1 VSRATDLR
9 PFSPR
14 TLFLLIGVGALA
26 FAAMAWLMISAEDR
40 ASRVGEV
47 APSADSRSAIG
58 YRAFVQLMQ
67 KLDVPVAAASPTRTQ
82 RPSLQIVLEPRSPE
96 TLKALLASG
105 IQTLVVLPK
114 WRGYTRP
121 YGDHLAAVSAIEIAE
136 VQALAR
142 AIVDDAQIVRAEGFG
157 PWRDEIFHGE
167 PTVGRPQLVRSSKL
181 CPLVSAGGDMLIAR
195 VCRQPSIFVL
205 ADPDI
210 IANHGLWRGDNAVL
224 AMSAVAL
231 MRNGSGPVVTPG
243 APVRQSVKNKPS
255 IWRLAFEPPFV
266 LITVAALMAIAIT
279 VWLAAVRFG
288 PPAVEA
294 PDRPPGVHTLIE
306 VAARLLGARAGDRL
320 LRRYAELVV
329 LDLGRR
335 LHAPRAVSGIAETGA
350 WLDASRHGEASELK
364 YAVLAQRIDSASPTE
379 VVARAAELH
388 RWREELLN
396 GH

>member
-1 VSRATDLR
+1 MSSTTDLR

-14 TLFLLIGVGALA
+14 TLFLLIGIGALA
-26 FAAMAWLMISAEDR
+26 FALMAYLMISAEDR
-40 ASRVGEV
+40 ATRRGEV

-58 YRAFVQLMQ
+58 YRAFVQLME
-67 KLDVPVAAASPTRTQ
+67 KLDVPVAPAVIRAI
-82 RPSLQIVLEPRSPE
+82 PSLQIVLEPRSPQD
-96 TLKALLASG
+96 LKALLASRT
-105 IQTLVVLPK
+105 QTLVVLPK

-121 YGDHLAAVSAIEIAE
+121 YGEHLASVSAIDIAQ

-142 AIVDDAQIVRAEGFG
+142 VIADDAEVVRPPSAG
-157 PWRDEIFHGE
+157 PWHHEVFHGD
-167 PTVGRPQLVRSSKL
+167 PTLSHPQLLRSSKL
-181 CPLVSAGGDMLIAR
+181 CPLVSSGEDMLIAR

-205 ADPDI
+205 ADPDV

-224 AMSAVAL
+224 AMSFVSL
-231 MRNGSGPVVTPG
+231 MRNGDGPVVLPG
-243 APVRQSVKNKPS
+243 APGRQPVKSKPS
-255 IWRLAFEPPFV
+255 VWRLAFEPPFV
-266 LITVAALMAIAIT
+266 LITVTALVAIAVA
-279 VWLAAVRFG
+279 VWLAAMRFG
-288 PPAVEA
+288 PPAAEA

-364 YAVLAQRIDSASPTE
+364 YAVLAQRIDSAGPAET
-379 VVARAAELH
+379 VARAAELH
-388 RWREELLN
+388 RWREEVLN
-396 GH
+396 GR

>member
-1 VSRATDLR
+1 MSSASDLR

-14 TLFLLIGVGALA
+14 VLLVLIGVGALA

-40 ASRVGEV
+40 AARGAEV

-67 KLDVPVAAASPTRTQ
+67 QLDVPVATASPVRN
-82 RPSLQIVLEPRSPE
+82 RRASLQVVLEPRSAPD
-96 TLKALLASG
+96 LKALLASN

-121 YGDHLAAVSAIEIAE
+121 YGEHLVAVSPVEKAQ

-142 AIVDDAQIVRAEGFG
+142 VIADDAEILRPESAG
-157 PWRDEIFHGE
+157 PWHDEVFHGE
-167 PTVGRPQLVRSSKL
+167 PTLGHPQLVRSSKL
-181 CPLVSAGGDMLIAR
+181 CPLVSDGEDMLIAR

-231 MRNGSGPVVTPG
+231 MRNGDGPVLTPN
-243 APVRQSVKNKPS
+243 APARRTTTSRPS
-255 IWRLAFEPPFV
+255 IWSLAFEPPFV
-266 LITVAALMAIAIT
+266 LITITALVAIAIV
-279 VWLAAVRFG
+279 VWLAAMRFG
-288 PPAVEA
+288 PPAAEA

-306 VAARLLGARAGDRL
+306 VGARLLGARAGDRL

-329 LDLGRR
+329 LDLGQR
-335 LHAPRAVSGIAETGA
+335 LHAPRAVSGTAETGA

-364 YAVLAQRIDSASPTE
+364 YATLAQRIDSAGPADT
-379 VVARAAELH
+379 VARAAELH
-388 RWREELLN
+388 RWREDLLN

>member
-1 VSRATDLR
+1 MNSTTDLR

-26 FAAMAWLMISAEDR
+26 FAAMAWLMISADDR
-40 ASRVGEV
+40 AARNAEV
-47 APSADSRSAIG
+47 APSTDSRSAIG
-58 YRAFVQLMQ
+58 FRAFVQLMQ
-67 KLDVPVAAASPTRTQ
+67 KLDVPVAPSSAFQARRT
-82 RPSLQIVLEPRSPE
+82 SLQIVLEPRSPQN
-96 TLKALLASG
+96 LKALLASG
-105 IQTLVVLPK
+105 TQTLVVLPK
-114 WRGYTRP
+114 WRGYTPP
-121 YGDHLAAVSAIEIAE
+121 YGDHLASVSAVDRAQ

-142 AIVDDAQIVRAEGFG
+142 AIADDSEIVRPDSAG
-157 PWRDEIFHGE
+157 PWRDEVFHGE
-167 PTVGRPQLVRSSKL
+167 PTIGHPQLMRSRKL
-181 CPLVSAGGDMLIAR
+181 CPLMSSGEDMLIAR

-205 ADPDI
+205 ADPDV

-224 AMSAVAL
+224 AMSFVSL
-231 MRNGSGPVVTPG
+231 MRNGNGPVVTPG
-243 APVRQSVKNKPS
+243 APIRQPVQSKPNV
-255 IWRLAFEPPFV
+255 WGLAFEPPFV
-266 LITVAALMAIAIT
+266 LITIAALVAMAIA
-279 VWLAAVRFG
+279 VWLAAMRFG

-350 WLDASRHGEASELK
+350 WLDASRHGESSELK
-364 YAVLAQRIDSASPTE
+364 YAVLAQRIDSAGPTE

-396 GH
+396 GR

>member
-1 VSRATDLR
+1 VSSTTELR

-14 TLFLLIGVGALA
+14 MLFLLIGVGALA
-26 FAAMAWLMISAEDR
+26 FAAMAYLMISAEDR
-40 ASRVGEV
+40 AARVGEV

-67 KLDVPVAAASPTRTQ
+67 KLDVPVATASPVRTQ
-82 RPSLQIVLEPRSPE
+82 RDSLQIVLEPRSPQN
-96 TLKALLASG
+96 LKALLASG
-105 IQTLVVLPK
+105 TQTLVVLPK

-121 YGDHLAAVSAIEIAE
+121 YGDHLAAVSLIDHAQ

-142 AIVDDAQIVRAEGFG
+142 VIVDDAEIVRPPSAG
-157 PWRDEIFHGE
+157 PWRDEVFHGE
-167 PTVGRPQLVRSSKL
+167 PTLVHPQLVRSRKL
-181 CPLVSAGGDMLIAR
+181 CPLVSSGEDMLIAR

-205 ADPDI
+205 ADPDV

-224 AMSAVAL
+224 AMSAIAL

-243 APVRQSVKNKPS
+243 APARQPVKSKPS
-255 IWRLAFEPPFV
+255 IWRLAFEPPFA
-266 LITVAALMAIAIT
+266 LITFASFVAIAIA
-279 VWLAAVRFG
+279 VWLAAMRFG
-288 PPAVEA
+288 PPAAEA

-320 LRRYAELVV
+320 LRRYAELAV

-335 LHAPRAVSGIAETGA
+335 LHAPRAVSGVAETGA
-350 WLDASRHGEASELK
+350 WLDASRHGESSDLK
-364 YAVLAQRIDSASPTE
+364 YAVLAQRIDSASPAE
-379 VVARAAELH
+379 VVTRAAELH

-396 GH
+396 GR